1 MAARQCGSS
10 SGLVPGTEDLLGF
23 RNLII
28 QPGKMEF
35 HFSGSASAQNF
46 NARQT
51 ASLHSALANG
61 VAYELRGVRGVEGY
75 S

>member
-1 MAARQCGSS
+1 MAARPRGSA
-10 SGLVPGTEDLLGF
+10 SGLVPVSEDLLGF
-23 RNLII
+23 LNLII

-35 HFSGSASAQNF
+35 HFSGSASDQNF
-46 NARQT
+46 NGRQT
-51 ASLHSALANG
+51 APLYSASANG